1 MKHQNITITNYH
13 PHGFAFGFEESN
25 NEQVF
30 IPINVAKGH
39 NLEPGVKIFAHIAP
53 NFADK
58 SQRGT
63 PWQAIRLHNAEVQ
76 EDQPPEADLPQ
87 EKTLRSN
94 VDAAVL
100 SFIQSGGYVTTTE
113 IANYLEI
120 ENKAAGNSAQRNFI
134 AGHIARAD
142 VYGRVGLKR
151 PNFVLWAGH
160 FSKFVEVQ

>member
-63 PWQAIRLHNAEVQ
+63 PWQAIRLHNAEVRKKKPCVQ
-76 EDQPPEADLPQ
+76 MLTQPFCLLFSLAGMSPQ
-87 EKTLRSN
+87 
-94 VDAAVL
+94 
-100 SFIQSGGYVTTTE
+100 
-113 IANYLEI
+113 
-120 ENKAAGNSAQRNFI
+120 
-134 AGHIARAD
+134 
-142 VYGRVGLKR
+142 LK
-151 PNFVLWAGH
+151 L
-160 FSKFVEVQ
+160 QIT